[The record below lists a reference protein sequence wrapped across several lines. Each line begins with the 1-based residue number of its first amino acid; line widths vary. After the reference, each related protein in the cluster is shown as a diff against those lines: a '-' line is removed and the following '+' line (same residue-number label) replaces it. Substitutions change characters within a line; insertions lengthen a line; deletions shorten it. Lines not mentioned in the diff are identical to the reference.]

1 MANIKVVLDHA
12 IIDGQPVT
20 FQAPCDCTKVT
31 GLKVE
36 YPGGY
41 KVFTFKDAHRN
52 ALTGI
57 GNLFA
62 AGAYVKVIL
71 DVNNA
76 SAYIQNADTNAYL
89 EAMFSKMTSVV
100 KLWTNPKPDDDF
112 AEQTIALDLKNCVG
126 VFVRYRGTKGGSG
139 YHSSGFIP
147 IGEQT
152 IIHAP
157 TSSGAINLRA
167 VKARTTDV
175 KFYTAS
181 QSGADSTKVIIP
193 TEIYA
198 FISNGLTAPTGGVI
212 VDITITEVESDG

>member
-89 EAMFSKMTSVV
+89 EAMFAKMPNLV
-100 KLWTNPKPDDDF
+100 KVWTNSKPDSNF
-112 AEQTIALDLKNCVG
+112 KEQKITLDLKDCIG
-126 VFVRYRGTKGGSG
+126 VFVRYKNTKTGSG
-139 YHSSGFIP
+139 YHSSGLIP
-147 IGEQT
+147 MNSTT
-152 IIHAP
+152 IVHAP
-157 TSSGAINLRA
+157 TSSGAINQRGVRA
-167 VKARTTDV
+167 TTTGV
-175 KFYTAS
+175 QFYTAT
-181 QSGADSTKVIIP
+181 QSGSDSETVIIP

-198 FISNGLTAPTGGVI
+198 FISNGLTAPAGGVI
-212 VDITITEVESDG
+212 VDITITEVENDG